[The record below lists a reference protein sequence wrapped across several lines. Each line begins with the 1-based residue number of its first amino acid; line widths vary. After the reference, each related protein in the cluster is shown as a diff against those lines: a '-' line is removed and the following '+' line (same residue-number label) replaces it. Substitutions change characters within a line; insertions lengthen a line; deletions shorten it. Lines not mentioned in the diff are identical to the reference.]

1 MTFDE
6 LADFIQNRMKM
17 SHVYQPV
24 MLTRL
29 LTNQGQATVTD
40 IARAIL
46 QHDESQVEYY
56 EKVTNEMVGRV
67 LRKHEVVRKEGNRYF
82 LSGFDGLTDSEVAR
96 LVELC
101 QRRLDEYVAR
111 RGDRMWQHRKLAEGY
126 ISGTLR

>member
-1 MTFDE
+1 MSAGNVVRSRVSSTSRTTMTFDE
-6 LADFIQNRMKM
+6 LADFIQNRMRM

-29 LTNQGQATVTD
+29 LTNRGHATVTD

-82 LSGFDGLTDSEVAR
+82 LSGFDGLTEDEIAT
-96 LVELC
+96 LLELC
-101 QRRLDEYVAR
+101 
-111 RGDRMWQHRKLAEGY
+111 
-126 ISGTLR
+126 